1 MAEEEK
7 ERKEKMTRRAALK
20 RIALAAGSIGVLGSL
35 HPWGTGKSGLGLADT
50 NQPEHQKVAAY
61 YSYRIYSSAYP
72 SIYYSMARYSSTYSS
87 TARYS
92 SYSSQA
98 YSSRYSSYSSSSS
111 YSSYASYASSP
122 SRWGG
127 CKRSA

>member
-20 RIALAAGSIGVLGSL
+20 RIALAAGSMGVLGSL
-35 HPWGTGKSGLGLADT
+35 HPWGAGKSGLGLADT

-87 TARYS
+87 TKYI
-92 SYSSQA
+92 SQA
-98 YSSRYSSYSSSSS
+98 YSSRYSSYSSTSS

-127 CKRSA
+127 CKRSD